1 MMRMMVLKLDF
12 MFLGQ
17 KKRKENVGIL
27 EVLLGNG
34 IVDGA
39 A

>member
-1 MMRMMVLKLDF
+1 MMVFKLDF
-12 MFLGQ
+12 MFLGRR
-17 KKRKENVGIL
+17 KRRENVGNLEIL
-27 EVLLGNG
+27 RGIG